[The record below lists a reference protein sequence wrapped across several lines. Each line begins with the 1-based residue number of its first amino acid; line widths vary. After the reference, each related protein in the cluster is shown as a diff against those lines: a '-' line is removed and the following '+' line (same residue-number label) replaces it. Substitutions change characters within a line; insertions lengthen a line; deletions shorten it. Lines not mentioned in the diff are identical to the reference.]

1 MQTIANLFEKH
12 HMFRR
17 LVLIFQLFAVIYV
30 TELSYKYVLQAM
42 DHSISGV
49 DVVMVMGA
57 LQAPITALMAYSFKV
72 YSNQRSLD
80 AKPK

>member
-12 HMFRR
+12 HLFRR
-17 LVLIFQLFAVIYV
+17 LVLIFQLVAVIYV
-30 TELSYKYVLQAM
+30 TQLSYEYVIQAM
-42 DHSISGV
+42 DHSISGT
-49 DVVMVMGA
+49 DTVMVMGA

-72 YSNQRSLD
+72 YSNQRSQD